1 MGTINDWALVE
12 LVHQIAE
19 CEGVVPVDTFMA
31 DELAKAD
38 TDVNYTSSDIGNL
51 AFTLFGQAQDKSG
64 DENLILAN
72 VFA

>member
-1 MGTINDWALVE
+1 METINDWALVE
-12 LVHQIAE
+12 LVHQVAE
-19 CEGVVPVDTFMA
+19 CGGVVPVDTFMA

-38 TDVNYTSSDIGNL
+38 NDANYISNDIGNL
-51 AFTLFGQAQDKSG
+51 AFTLFGQGQDKSE